1 MNIALLAT
9 FSLFLS
15 VFCQVCITDGEGET
29 DVPYY
34 TELGSAEIATD
45 DHRSPENGH
54 FCNSSVVT
62 YLSSFPCTDVEFDA
76 VRNSYGDA
84 LRLLR
89 TCDVFAYVA
98 SQLAVNQV
106 NRHFQDIFTYPDNL
120 NLPDQTLDL
129 ISGRGTQVSKY
140 LQRMIKK

>member
-34 TELGSAEIATD
+34 TELGSAMD
-45 DHRSPENGH
+45 DPSPEKGR
-54 FCNSSVVT
+54 FCNSSVVK

-140 LQRMIKK
+140 M